1 MKNFISGLSIAAL
14 LFFSLILMPT
24 SASAIDMGLVSTL
37 VNKLGVSKSQAQGG
51 SGAIFKTAEK
61 RMDKDDYRELKK
73 EVPEVETLQKFAPK
87 TADSKS
93 SMLGSAAS
101 ALGGKTGSSVGDA
114 AGLLSSFD
122 ALGMDQDMLNK
133 FTPVIYDYVKKNG
146 SEMAMGL
153 LQKALAF

>member
-61 RMDKDDYRELKK
+61 RMDKDDYRRQRFQ
-73 EVPEVETLQKFAPK
+73 LQP
-87 TADSKS
+87 
-93 SMLGSAAS
+93 
-101 ALGGKTGSSVGDA
+101 
-114 AGLLSSFD
+114 
-122 ALGMDQDMLNK
+122 
-133 FTPVIYDYVKKNG
+133 
-146 SEMAMGL
+146 
-153 LQKALAF
+153 